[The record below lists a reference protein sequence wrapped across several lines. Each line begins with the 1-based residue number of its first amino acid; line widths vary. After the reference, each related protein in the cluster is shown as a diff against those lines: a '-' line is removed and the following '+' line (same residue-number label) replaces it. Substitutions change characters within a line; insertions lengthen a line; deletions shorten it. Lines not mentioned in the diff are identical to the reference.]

1 MRTPGS
7 AADGSRNWAA
17 ETDIS
22 GKGELMSGP
31 SEGRPGERSQALP
44 SGTGNAHE
52 RGKIKT
58 SRGIPPVGMPV
69 VDLNG
74 QRSGKP
80 IQMNDPDAGRHYR
93 CADLPEAVGVCGEPA
108 DASREV
114 ANGQAG
120 FASASIAYCVVRD
133 MNNTAQAWQETSCS
147 RNEAAELRSPESE
160 AEGLLNW
167 AAKAWMAATSALIGT
182 RRQAQGASLRRP
194 RCRRRMGTMSEKMRE
209 CALWERSEFTS
220 PFLVWGTFGG
230 CNDPAGPWPYG

>member
-1 MRTPGS
+1 MAAIQRDRGEISHGCRGKCRAHKGEEAELRTPGS

-120 FASASIAYCVVRD
+120 FASA
-133 MNNTAQAWQETSCS
+133 
-147 RNEAAELRSPESE
+147 
-160 AEGLLNW
+160 
-167 AAKAWMAATSALIGT
+167 
-182 RRQAQGASLRRP
+182 
-194 RCRRRMGTMSEKMRE
+194 
-209 CALWERSEFTS
+209 
-220 PFLVWGTFGG
+220 
-230 CNDPAGPWPYG
+230 